1 MRFGPFVWALILA
14 VSVGHAEEN
23 LFQPSVRSPR
33 LGDVIYFLLPDRF
46 EDGDPTNNTGH
57 SPSSDPN
64 ENGFDP
70 SNPNFFHGGDLKGIT
85 GIKGDTNYK
94 FLGTADSPPYRI
106 FPTWDEVP
114 QAPDLEFEAVARDLS
129 GRETT
134 AECAWH
140 RPAPGHRGEEGG
152 HRGEN

>member
-1 MRFGPFVWALILA
+1 MRFGPLICAFILA

-33 LGDVIYFLLPDRF
+33 LGDVIYLLLPDRF

-85 GIKGDTNYK
+85 DKLDY
-94 FLGTADSPPYRI
+94 
-106 FPTWDEVP
+106 V
-114 QAPDLEFEAVARDLS
+114 RDLGATS
-129 GRETT
+129 IWLTPIFRNR
-134 AECAWH
+134 AVQ
-140 RPAPGHRGEEGG
+140 RYGEKRVAGYHG
-152 HRGEN
+152 YWI